1 MKKKHIFNSNINLQ
15 TELIAGMTSFFA
27 ISYII
32 VVNPL
37 ILKDA
42 GIPASLSVFAT
53 IFSSALGCLLMYFIA
68 DAPIIITPGM
78 GVNAFFTY
86 TLVQSMGFTW
96 QQALAV
102 CAVSGLV
109 YLLIAFTPLSKVF
122 ASAIPASL
130 KHGITAGIGMFLIV
144 LGLEKAQLIRS
155 GGKQSLLALGDLS
168 SLPVLLAL
176 FCLALTLVLYLRKV
190 PGGFVIGIVV
200 TSILAFLVHLV
211 SRSDSN
217 TSLSLLGSYGT
228 LLFQGDFGGIFTVKF
243 LAAVFS
249 MTMILVFE
257 SMGLLQG
264 LLGDS
269 PNFQRAYQASAI
281 AAFCSSFMGTS
292 PTVAAAESASG
303 IESGGRTGVTSLTA
317 GNMFLISLFLIP
329 LLSYVPDAAIAPV
342 IIITGALMMEQIG
355 QIDLTDFSEWFPAFL
370 IVVLIPLTG
379 SISSGLAF
387 GFIAY
392 PFAKFAAGRKSG
404 VSRTMLVLSVLF
416 LLQLISSVLL

>member
-1 MKKKHIFNSNINLQ
+1 MKKQHSFTSNINLR
-15 TELIAGMTSFFA
+15 TEFIAGMTSFFA

-32 VVNPL
+32 VVNPI

-68 DAPIIITPGM
+68 NAPVIITPGM

-86 TLVQSMGFTW
+86 TLVQSMKFTW
-96 QQALAV
+96 QQALAICV
-102 CAVSGLV
+102 VSGFLYLV
-109 YLLIAFTPLSKVF
+109 VAFTPLSKVF
-122 ASAIPASL
+122 ANTIPASL
-130 KHGITAGIGMFLIV
+130 KHGITAGIGMFLVV
-144 LGLEKAQLIRS
+144 LGLEKAQLIHS
-155 GGKQSLLALGDLS
+155 GGQKSLLALGDLS

-176 FCLALTLVLYLRKV
+176 FCLALTLILYLRKV
-190 PGGFVIGIVV
+190 PGGFVIGIVT
-200 TSILAFLVHLV
+200 TSVLAFIVG
-211 SRSDSN
+211 SGAKSGSN
-217 TSLSLLGSYGT
+217 ASLSSLGLYGQ
-228 LLFQGDFGGIFTVKF
+228 LLFQGDFGGVFTVKF
-243 LAAVFS
+243 LVAVFS

-269 PNFQRAYQASAI
+269 PDFQKAYRANAL

-303 IESGGRTGVTSLTA
+303 IESGGRTGITALTA
-317 GNMFLISLFLIP
+317 GIMFLLSLFFIP

-370 IVVLIPLTG
+370 IIVLIPLTG
-379 SISSGLAF
+379 SISTGLAF
-387 GFIAY
+387 GFVGY
-392 PFAKFAAGRKSG
+392 PLVKFAAGQKKSI
-404 VSRTMLVLSVLF
+404 SPMMLGLSGLF
-416 LLQLISSVLL
+416 LLQLIASVLI

>member
-1 MKKKHIFNSNINLQ
+1 MKKQHSFNSNVNLK
-15 TELIAGMTSFFA
+15 TEFIAGMTSFFA

-32 VVNPL
+32 IVNPI

-68 DAPIIITPGM
+68 NAPVIITPGM

-86 TLVQSMGFTW
+86 TLVQSMKFTW

-102 CAVSGLV
+102 SAVSGLL
-109 YLLIAFTPLSKVF
+109 YLIVAFTPLSRLF
-122 ASAIPASL
+122 ADAIPASL
-130 KHGITAGIGMFLIV
+130 KHGITAGIGMFLVV

-155 GGKQSLLALGDLS
+155 GGQRSLLALGDLS
-168 SLPVLLAL
+168 SPLVLLAL
-176 FCLALTLVLYLRKV
+176 FCLILTLVLYLRKV

-200 TSILAFLVHLV
+200 TSILAFVLRLDTKAA
-211 SRSDSN
+211 SS
-217 TSLSLLGSYGT
+217 TSLSMLGSYGK
-228 LLFQGDFGGIFTVKF
+228 LLFQTDFGGIFTVKF
-243 LAAVFS
+243 LVAVFS

-269 PNFQRAYQASAI
+269 SNFQRAYRANALS
-281 AAFCSSFMGTS
+281 AFCSSFMGTS

-303 IESGGRTGVTSLTA
+303 IESGGRTGLTSLTA
-317 GNMFLISLFLIP
+317 GIMFLLSLFFIP

-342 IIITGALMMEQIG
+342 ILITGALMMEQIG
-355 QIDLTDFSEWFPAFL
+355 QVDLTDFSEWFPAFL
-370 IVVLIPLTG
+370 IIVLIPLTG
-379 SISSGLAF
+379 SISTGLAF
-387 GFIAY
+387 GFVAY
-392 PFAKFAAGRKSG
+392 PVAKLAAGQKKDLSK
-404 VSRTMLVLSVLF
+404 TLVVLAGLF
-416 LLQLISSVLL
+416 LLQLIGSALI